1 MIRSFLHKKFY
12 FLFLILSFNSIA
24 QEKIEFTEISLKEF
38 ESNYSLYKKQELFT
52 KYSCTI
58 LNHPITTIQTEE
70 LSNILRSFE
79 QVAFF
84 EIIDNKVDI
93 LITHTGNNKYF
104 SEIEKKLKSNNIL
117 IERNKNISIVT
128 RQKIQ

>member
-1 MIRSFLHKKFY
+1 MIRSFLCKKFY

-38 ESNYSLYKKQELFT
+38 ESNYSIYRSQELFT

-58 LNHPITTIQTEE
+58 LNNPITTIQTEE

-93 LITHTGNNKYF
+93 LISHTGNNKHF